1 MAHFEWSDE
10 LKTTVEMVETSHE
23 YCFFEGTFQEDPES
37 SILITGC
44 QDEVKNIQIQSVVF
58 GDTLG
63 IDYFLHKVCIVH
75 HSGKY

>member
-1 MAHFEWSDE
+1 MLIEG
-10 LKTTVEMVETSHE
+10 TVEMMETSHE
-23 YCFFEGTFQEDPES
+23 DCFFEGTFQEDPES

-63 IDYFLHKVCIVH
+63 RY
-75 HSGKY
+75 